1 MKKIRKKDPVI
12 FIDVNKDKVSHN
24 KSSVTVEDYSF
35 VDKKRIKKNSFT
47 NEINLMVISVTFI
60 ILSGIL
66 SGLQIH
72 QSLLQIHQNF
82 QAKHA
87 LNLELSQ
94 QSFSHTNNQIVP
106 MKQESPYLLPN
117 EVDSYLSTIKKDTQ
131 LIRDTLQK
139 YNPDDKS
146 VQNLKLDSKP
156 IYDKYQKLLL
166 SANLNKNFNYYS
178 LEQHTEILNTLKFIV
193 DNYNIVSQPEIDT
206 SLVKKNN

>member
-47 NEINLMVISVTFI
+47 NEINLMVISAIFI
-60 ILSGIL
+60 AL

-72 QSLLQIHQNF
+72 QNF
-82 QAKHA
+82 QSTNA
-87 LNLELSQ
+87 LNLDLSQ
-94 QSFSHTNNQIVP
+94 QSFSETNNQIVP
-106 MKQESPYLLPN
+106 MKQEAPYLLPN
-117 EVDSYLSTIKKDTQ
+117 EVDSYLSAIKKDTQ